1 MAKPIIVGIS
11 GGVDSSVS
19 AYLLQQKG
27 FQVECVFMK
36 NWEGNDES
44 CSSEEDY
51 KDALA
56 VCDHLGIPLRSVNFS
71 NEYWD
76 NVFKHFIDEYSK
88 GRTPNPD
95 VLCNREVKF
104 KAFLDYA
111 LQLGASQICTGHYA
125 RIEKK
130 DDTFS
135 LLKGLDQNKDQSY
148 FLYLLGQDA
157 LSKSYFPLGDIEKK
171 EVRKIARSTGL
182 INHAKKDSTGICF
195 IGEQKFFK
203 DFLKKYIQTKP
214 GIIKTIDGDN
224 CGEHDGLMYYTMGQ
238 RKGLGIGG
246 GHGSKEAPWFVA
258 EKDFEN
264 NVLIVAQGHDHPSLF
279 HKQLLADQI
288 HWISG
293 LPPDSSNKIHAKIR
307 YRQKDQ
313 ACRLS
318 INNNQCIVDFEEPQ
332 FAIAPGQS
340 VVFYSE
346 NECLGGAIIDSRK

>member
-130 DDTFS
+130 DDTFLVKYS
-135 LLKGLDQNKDQSY
+135 V
-148 FLYLLGQDA
+148 
-157 LSKSYFPLGDIEKK
+157 EKK
-171 EVRKIARSTGL
+171 GRIVFYFNNEDFNLYGWDLISLNNNKIAFKILNSIKNPEIKKTFFDIPK
-182 INHAKKDSTGICF
+182 INRESQS
-195 IGEQKFFK
+195 E
-203 DFLKKYIQTKP
+203 
-214 GIIKTIDGDN
+214 
-224 CGEHDGLMYYTMGQ
+224 
-238 RKGLGIGG
+238 
-246 GHGSKEAPWFVA
+246 GS
-258 EKDFEN
+258 
-264 NVLIVAQGHDHPSLF
+264 S
-279 HKQLLADQI
+279 
-288 HWISG
+288 
-293 LPPDSSNKIHAKIR
+293 
-307 YRQKDQ
+307 Y
-313 ACRLS
+313 
-318 INNNQCIVDFEEPQ
+318 
-332 FAIAPGQS
+332 
-340 VVFYSE
+340 
-346 NECLGGAIIDSRK
+346 

>member
-130 DDTFS
+130 DDTFT

-157 LSKSYFPLGDIEKK
+157 LSKSYFPLGCLLYTSPSP
-171 EVRKIARSTGL
+171 R
-182 INHAKKDSTGICF
+182 DS
-195 IGEQKFFK
+195 
-203 DFLKKYIQTKP
+203 
-214 GIIKTIDGDN
+214 
-224 CGEHDGLMYYTMGQ
+224 
-238 RKGLGIGG
+238 
-246 GHGSKEAPWFVA
+246 
-258 EKDFEN
+258 
-264 NVLIVAQGHDHPSLF
+264 
-279 HKQLLADQI
+279 
-288 HWISG
+288 
-293 LPPDSSNKIHAKIR
+293 
-307 YRQKDQ
+307 
-313 ACRLS
+313 
-318 INNNQCIVDFEEPQ
+318 
-332 FAIAPGQS
+332 
-340 VVFYSE
+340 
-346 NECLGGAIIDSRK
+346 

>member
-130 DDTFS
+130 RRHFYAT
-135 LLKGLDQNKDQSY
+135 KGIGSEQR
-148 FLYLLGQDA
+148 
-157 LSKSYFPLGDIEKK
+157 SKLF
-171 EVRKIARSTGL
+171 
-182 INHAKKDSTGICF
+182 F
-195 IGEQKFFK
+195 IFAWSGC
-203 DFLKKYIQTKP
+203 
-214 GIIKTIDGDN
+214 IIK
-224 CGEHDGLMYYTMGQ
+224 
-238 RKGLGIGG
+238 K
-246 GHGSKEAPWFVA
+246 
-258 EKDFEN
+258 
-264 NVLIVAQGHDHPSLF
+264 LF
-279 HKQLLADQI
+279 
-288 HWISG
+288 
-293 LPPDSSNKIHAKIR
+293 PIR
-307 YRQKDQ
+307 
-313 ACRLS
+313 
-318 INNNQCIVDFEEPQ
+318 
-332 FAIAPGQS
+332 
-340 VVFYSE
+340 
-346 NECLGGAIIDSRK
+346 